1 MLLNINIGVLGHV
14 DSGKTS
20 LVRSLS
26 TLLSTAALDK
36 NPQSQQRGITLDL
49 GFSAFI
55 LPMPLHLQRS
65 IQSESSLDGGA
76 DADAV
81 VHDALQF
88 TLVDCPGHASLIRTI
103 IGGAQIIDMILL
115 VVDANKGIQTQ
126 TAECIVI
133 GEITT
138 DSMIVVLNK
147 IDSIPGS
154 DADRAARLER
164 VTNRIRKVLS
174 ATKFADA
181 PIVQTS
187 AIVGGEKSVSACSS
201 GASTAGTKHPSPMGV
216 GNSTHHH
223 VGSSSSSS
231 YSTFGLESLIDA
243 IKARVKL
250 PSRNDKLP
258 FYYAIDHC
266 FPVKGHGMYPT
277 LRRRTSYELSVCL
290 SFSFSF

>member
-55 LPMPLHLQRS
+55 LPLPLHLQKS
-65 IQSESSLDGGA
+65 IQSESSVDG
-76 DADAV
+76 DASIHDAV
-81 VHDALQF
+81 QF

-138 DSMIVVLNK
+138 DNMIVVLNK

-154 DADRAARLER
+154 DADRVARLER

-187 AIVGGEKSVSACSS
+187 AIVGGEKSMSMSACSS
-201 GASTAGTKHPSPMGV
+201 GASAAGVKHPSPIGAAAAGTNNHA
-216 GNSTHHH
+216 GN
-223 VGSSSSSS
+223 SS
-231 YSTFGLESLIDA
+231 YSTCGLESLVDT
-243 IKARVKL
+243 IKARAKL

-266 FPVKGHGMYPT
+266 FPVKGHGIQ
-277 LRRRTSYELSVCL
+277 
-290 SFSFSF
+290 